1 MIPIAVIWFGIGEMS
16 KYFLIFWGTF
26 FIVLINT
33 TAGVWRAPIARQ
45 RAAECLGAN
54 QLQIFVLVVIPS
66 AAPYIVTGMRVA
78 MASSFMSIIPAEILA
93 ADSGIGYLLQKS
105 SMLLQTNRIFVA
117 LLTICILGFV
127 FDRVFRFL
135 VDRMLSRYMS
145 YVARDLNEYE
155 AHGEPDVQRFEAMRR
170 DCFSA
175 CIGGAPTQAQQAPLK
190 MTLFGQPSVNNDAIW
205 MAFEKGF
212 YQEEGLDVTYR
223 LFPSGTTAFQ
233 TFQTG
238 QGDIVMTG
246 DLPSVQYFFRVKGDY
261 RTIAAI
267 ERDAKGYV
275 AVARKDI
282 TKPQDLVG
290 KTIATRVGSTGSW
303 FISEYLTKNGVDP
316 TKVTVKN
323 LDTQVLP
330 AALCG
335 GDIAAFFIWQPIGSR
350 TLEICAGQGA
360 LPVRRHRL
368 HPGLPGRRRAPGM
381 ARHRRKARTSPRA
394 GCAPPSRAATSP
406 RKTSPAVAAY
416 AKAKLDL
423 SEKATRDQWDTNT
436 RPLAI
441 DKVYYDDFCSLSRW
455 AQTEKMTEQKIDFNQ
470 LTWPDGLK
478 AINPKL
484 VDAPP
489 PPC

>member
-1 MIPIAVIWFGIGEMS
+1 MKHLMESQMAKLASMLTIGFG
-16 KYFLIFWGTF
+16 
-26 FIVLINT
+26 VLI
-33 TAGVWRAPIARQ
+33 AGA
-45 RAAECLGAN
+45 
-54 QLQIFVLVVIPS
+54 S
-66 AAPYIVTGMRVA
+66 A
-78 MASSFMSIIPAEILA
+78 
-93 ADSGIGYLLQKS
+93 
-105 SMLLQTNRIFVA
+105 
-117 LLTICILGFV
+117 
-127 FDRVFRFL
+127 
-135 VDRMLSRYMS
+135 
-145 YVARDLNEYE
+145 
-155 AHGEPDVQRFEAMRR
+155 
-170 DCFSA
+170 
-175 CIGGAPTQAQQAPLK
+175 QAQQTPLK

-212 YQEEGLDVTYR
+212 YQQEGLDVTYR

-233 TFQTG
+233 AFQTG

-275 AVARKDI
+275 AVAQKAI

-290 KTIATRVGSTGSW
+290 KTVATRVGSTGSW
-303 FISEYLTKNGVDP
+303 FISEYLRKNGVDP

-335 GDIAAFFIWQPIGSR
+335 GDTAAFFIWQPVGSR
-350 TLEICAGQGA
+350 TLEICGDKAHYLTDATGYIQGYLVAGARPEWLASAQGKDIA
-360 LPVRRHRL
+360 TRWLRATIK
-368 HPGLPGRRRAPGM
+368 GRDVAEKDF
-381 ARHRRKARTSPRA
+381 A
-394 GCAPPSRAATSP
+394 
-406 RKTSPAVAAY
+406 AVAAY